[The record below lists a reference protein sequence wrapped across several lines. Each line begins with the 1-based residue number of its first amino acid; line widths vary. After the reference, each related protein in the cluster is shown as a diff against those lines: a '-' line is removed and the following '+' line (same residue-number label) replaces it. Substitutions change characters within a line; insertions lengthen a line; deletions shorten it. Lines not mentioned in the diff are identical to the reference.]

1 MFSCRLYGIFK
12 NAFFTE
18 HLRWLLFYCFIT
30 CFNLL
35 HSFLCLNI
43 ENYFYKWERLTFPL
57 IFKSDKTFSESWY
70 CHNDKSKIM
79 NVFFVLFFYIWML
92 YIRLAHR
99 GWGRQGLACLFLKI
113 EKKCPYIRKDRPD
126 CIHLLVKR
134 LIWKAILEA
143 TGKNKIQ
150 NFSHGVYR
158 SALIPR
164 HLTCPEKVL
173 VAHLYVVAFSCLMIS
188 TFSYILSIHEK
199 SIFKNFAKF
208 TGKHLSRS
216 IKMRYLLKVWWNLQ
230 QLTWTALS

>member
-1 MFSCRLYGIFK
+1 MLKHWKLLLYVGTFNFS
-12 NAFFTE
+12 
-18 HLRWLLFYCFIT
+18 
-30 CFNLL
+30 FNLQ
-35 HSFLCLNI
+35 
-43 ENYFYKWERLTFPL
+43 KWQNLFRVMVL
-57 IFKSDKTFSESWY
+57 SWRQIKDY
-70 CHNDKSKIM
+70 EC
-79 NVFFVLFFYIWML
+79 FFVLFFYIWML
-92 YIRLAHR
+92 YIRLAQR

-113 EKKCPYIRKDRPD
+113 GKKCPYIRTDRPD
-126 CIHLLVKR
+126 CIHLFVNS

-150 NFSHGVYR
+150 NFSHGAYR

-216 IKMRYLLKVWWNLQ
+216 IKMRYLLKVWCNLQ